1 MLWRDVTGTT
11 SLLQELLDHAEGYSE
26 PVGNLGPRALVA
38 VVRCQDSFAQIQG
51 ERSHAQTLPQ
61 SLGSGYTIC

>member
-1 MLWRDVTGTT
+1 
-11 SLLQELLDHAEGYSE
+11 
-26 PVGNLGPRALVA
+26 VGNLGPRALVV